1 MLKLLKPKHRSIL
14 GIDISSSAVKIL
26 EISGSG
32 EDICVEGYGREEIP
46 TSALE
51 GNMIKDVDVVANCIK
66 KLVER
71 LRFTCKKCGI
81 GCA

>member
-46 TSALE
+46 ASAL
-51 GNMIKDVDVVANCIK
+51 GSVNKFN
-66 KLVER
+66 
-71 LRFTCKKCGI
+71 
-81 GCA
+81 